1 MSAGA
6 EPVLVTGA
14 TGYLGHR
21 LVRSLL
27 ERGERVAA
35 LVRPC
40 SRLERLPTDVE
51 PVLAATAME
60 AAAVVRRV
68 APRGIVHCAAP
79 PATAPLPDILD
90 AAVALPAALAEG
102 ARGLAVP
109 PILVEIGSWWEWDE
123 AGRPIPANAYAAAKT
138 AGRAMLAAA
147 AGAGALRLAS
157 LIPHD
162 IYGPADWRGKV
173 LDRMV
178 AAAREGA
185 YLSATPG
192 RQVLDWVHVDDVI
205 GAILDRLDAGAG
217 GTGAAMSVHALG
229 HERLSLRDV
238 AALISK
244 IVGPITVAWGAVDY
258 PPHQRM
264 APGVPHP
271 PPPNW
276 RPTRR
281 LADHLRDLVAGE
293 APVAAA
299 GTCPG

>member
-1 MSAGA
+1 MGAGA

-14 TGYLGHR
+14 TGYLGSR
-21 LVRSLL
+21 LVRTLL
-27 ERGERVAA
+27 ERGECVAA
-35 LVRPC
+35 VVRPG
-40 SRLERLPTDVE
+40 SHLDRLAADAE
-51 PVLAATAME
+51 PVLIATAME
-60 AAAVVRRV
+60 ASTVVRRV

-79 PATAPLPDILD
+79 PATAPLPDVLD

-102 ARGLAVP
+102 ARGLPRP
-109 PILVEIGSWWEWDE
+109 PTLVELGSWWEWDE
-123 AGRPIPANAYAAAKT
+123 VGRPIPANSYAAAKT

-162 IYGPADWRGKV
+162 IYGPDDWRGKV
-173 LDRMV
+173 LDQMV

-185 YLSATPG
+185 HLSATPG

-205 GAILDRLDAGAG
+205 GAILDRLDAGTF
-217 GTGAAMSVHALG
+217 GTGAAISLHALG

-258 PPHQRM
+258 PPNQRM

-271 PPPNW
+271 PPPDW
-276 RPTRR
+276 RPTRT
-281 LADHLRDLVAGE
+281 LVEHLRGLMSDK
-293 APVAAA
+293 APFAAA
-299 GTCPG
+299 ETGSA